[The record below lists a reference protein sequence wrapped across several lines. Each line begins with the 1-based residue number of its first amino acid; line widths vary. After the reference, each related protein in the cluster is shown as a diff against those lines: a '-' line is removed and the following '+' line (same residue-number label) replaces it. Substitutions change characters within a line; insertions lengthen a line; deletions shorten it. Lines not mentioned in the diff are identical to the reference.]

1 MLVADTVFRLPGLRG
16 ASLTLRPGGLVGLIG
31 PNGAGKTT
39 LLRALVGLS
48 RGPGSVTLDGVP
60 ITSLAPATRAKRIG
74 WLPADRSVA
83 WPLRVSD
90 VVALGLPTALETSL
104 TSADPASA
112 GVSATIDAALASV
125 ECSAFAERRIDTLST
140 GERARVLLARA
151 LVTRPDYLLLD
162 EPTANLD
169 PYHRLTVIA
178 ALRAEVARGAGVL
191 VALHDLDLARSF
203 CDRLLLLHDGEL
215 VADGAPADVLT
226 PKRLAAVFQVR
237 AVDGGWQ
244 RA

>member
-1 MLVADTVFRLPGLRG
+1 MLVADAIARLPGLRS
-16 ASLTLRPGGLVGLIG
+16 ATLSLQPGELVGLIG

-39 LLRALVGLS
+39 LLRALAGLS
-48 RGPGSVTLDGVP
+48 RGPGSVALDDVP
-60 ITSLAPATRAKRIG
+60 IRSVDPAVRARRIG

-90 VVALGLPTALETSL
+90 VVALGLAQRTADI
-104 TSADPASA
+104 SAVA
-112 GVSATIDAALASV
+112 AALARV
-125 ECSAFAERRIDTLST
+125 EAAAFTDRRIDTLST

-151 LVTRPDYLLLD
+151 LVMRPDYLLLD

-169 PYHRLTVIA
+169 PYHRLTVVE

-191 VALHDLDLARSF
+191 LALHDLDLART
-203 CDRLLLLHDGEL
+203 CCTRLLLLSNGEL
-215 VADGAPADVLT
+215 IADGKPADVLT
-226 PKRLAAVFQVR
+226 PARLAAVFQVR